1 MKTITLS
8 NEVMVSDPCYE
19 VGTWC
24 QHKLTNVLPG
34 EYQCTVTKFQASLW
48 GERCSFIIAVHKDY
62 NTDEKLNWRSVKG
75 ATIGVDSAQAGFF
88 SMETYRKDE
97 IFVTGQSEHSK
108 KWGSHKNDGGDE
120 WYGHMCDLSDI
131 YKDKWGTYPNGIV
144 SSSGIGDGSYELRVA
159 KHKGKVI
166 GMVLDF
172 TIEKLTNQVIEMIR
186 ETEMMGDVCGVCGK
200 DNVEGESC
208 NCKHI
213 IICPKK

>member
-62 NTDEKLNWRSVKG
+62 NTDEKLNWRIVKG
-75 ATIGVDSAQAGFF
+75 ATIGVDSGQAGLF
-88 SMETYRKDE
+88 SMDTYRNDE
-97 IFVTGQSEHSK
+97 VFVTGQSNFSK
-108 KWGSHKNDGGDE
+108 LYGSLNNDGGEE
-120 WYGHMCDLSDI
+120 WYGHMCDMTLTEIGWDA
-131 YKDKWGTYPNGIV
+131 YPNGIV
-144 SSSGIGDGSYELRVA
+144 SRSGIEDGSYELRVA
-159 KHKGKVI
+159 KHKGKIVGI
-166 GMVLDF
+166 VLDF

-186 ETEMMGDVCGVCGK
+186 EMELMGDVCGVCGK